1 MVSQCLADAD
11 NFLTFLLGGQNAF
24 NYVSLIMATLT
35 LVVNVNNNINN
46 NNNNLNQFSG
56 NVVGNNNANA
66 NTNNNNGNV
75 VNVMPPGKKKRRRKR
90 SLKNYSNS
98 TMCNE
103 SEKQMSINSYLGNAS
118 MATLKLVQVIMG
130 LIRFY
135 VVIYLHNNI
144 RICPSLRWP
153 LPSTIGVPYC
163 PNLQFL

>member
-1 MVSQCLADAD
+1 M
-11 NFLTFLLGGQNAF
+11 
-24 NYVSLIMATLT
+24 
-35 LVVNVNNNINN
+35 VNVNNNINN

-98 TMCNE
+98 TICNE
-103 SEKQMSINSYLGNAS
+103 SEKQRNLNSNLGNAS

-135 VVIYLHNNI
+135 VVIYLHNYFNLY
-144 RICPSLRWP
+144 ICPFIQW
-153 LPSTIGVPYC
+153 
-163 PNLQFL
+163 